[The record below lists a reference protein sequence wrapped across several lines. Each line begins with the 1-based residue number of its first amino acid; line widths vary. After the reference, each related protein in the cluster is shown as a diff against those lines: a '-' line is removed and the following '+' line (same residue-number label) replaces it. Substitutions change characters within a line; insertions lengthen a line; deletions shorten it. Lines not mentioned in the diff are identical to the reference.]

1 MLQLRNKL
9 TTKKSLFILTIAT
22 AVMVQFQALLV
33 FASSA
38 TTFSQT
44 ISDGSLSVDIVDGSA
59 VTVGSPAVAFG
70 GLTFSFSSQTATG
83 TLGAASQKIRVFNPT
98 STATWSVSMAA
109 TSGATALW
117 TTGSVTYDFNDS
129 NTDGTDDA
137 DTDTKGGRLTVDPS
151 VATVA
156 GVPDNSTC
164 SPSTGITK
172 GSSSSFKEVATA
184 VTSITLLSGGASATT
199 YCRWDMTGV
208 SLSQVV
214 PASQVSGT
222 YSLSFTIT
230 IA

>member
-1 MLQLRNKL
+1 MARL
-9 TTKKSLFILTIAT
+9 TSKRSLFILTVVT
-22 AVMVQFQALLV
+22 AILVQCQALLV
-33 FASSA
+33 FASNA
-38 TTFSQT
+38 TTFSQV
-44 ISDGSLSVDIVDGSA
+44 ISDGALSVDIVDGSA
-59 VTVGSPAVAFG
+59 VTVGSPAVTFG
-70 GLTFSFSSQTATG
+70 GLTFSFSTQTATG

-98 STATWSVSMAA
+98 STATWSVSIAA
-109 TSGATALW
+109 TGGATALW

-151 VATVA
+151 VSTVA

-172 GSSSSFKEVATA
+172 GSSASFKEVATA
-184 VTSITLLSGGASATT
+184 VTSITLLSGGGSATP

-208 SLSQVV
+208 GLSQVI
-214 PASQVSGT
+214 PPSQVSGT
-222 YSLSFTIT
+222 YTLSFTIT